1 MAIGRRRIFGTL
13 LTLSLALNLFAIGI
27 FIGVVVTG
35 GGRMPG
41 RAADPWGSGFQA
53 SPAFMALAPE
63 SRQLATER
71 FHENEKVLRDQT
83 RALRQAQRGVV
94 RTMAADPFDPAAADV
109 ALRELR
115 LTAGAIQGT
124 IHTYLVDLSRSL
136 TAEERQRLSR
146 SIFRSPA
153 YRTPLASRTVVLLV
167 RAG

>member
-27 FIGVVVTG
+27 FIGVVVIG

-41 RAADPWGSGFQA
+41 RAADPWGAGFQA
-53 SPAFMALAPE
+53 SPAFMALEPQ
-63 SRQLATER
+63 SRQLAIER
-71 FHENEKVLRDQT
+71 FQENEKVLRDQT

-94 RTMAADPFDPAAADV
+94 RSMAADPFDPAAAND

-115 LTAGAIQGT
+115 VQTDAIQGI
-124 IHTYLVDLSRSL
+124 IHSYLVDLSRSL
-136 TAEERQRLSR
+136 SAEERQRLSR

-153 YRTPLASRTVVLLV
+153 YRTPLASRTLVVLV
-167 RAG
+167 PAG

>member
-27 FIGVVVTG
+27 FIGVMVTG

-41 RAADPWGSGFQA
+41 HAANPWGAGFQT
-53 SPAFMALAPE
+53 SPAFMALGPQ

-83 RALRQAQRGVV
+83 RALREAQRGVV
-94 RTMAADPFDPAAADV
+94 RTMAAEPFDPAAANE
-109 ALRELR
+109 ALNELR
-115 LTAGAIQGT
+115 LKTESIQAT
-124 IHTYLVDLSRSL
+124 IHHYLVDLSRSL